1 MDTNTNKEPQM
12 IATKDFGMF
21 TDFGNDAVDAIV
33 RSAKI
38 LKMDWPQVYKEL
50 ENLAKHED
58 FAEAMDTEV
67 REIVYSRLDF
77 KTAFYF

>member
-1 MDTNTNKEPQM
+1 M

-21 TDFGNDAVDAIV
+21 SDFGNDAADAIV

-50 ENLAKHED
+50 ENLAKRED